1 VNVGVIL
8 ALTTTVIV
16 VVVAHSPAVGVNVYT
31 VDPADA
37 VLIVTGDHVPVM
49 PFVDVV
55 SNVPGVAPTQ

>member
-1 VNVGVIL
+1 
-8 ALTTTVIV
+8 
-16 VVVAHSPAVGVNVYT
+16 VGVNVYT

-37 VLIVTGDHVPVM
+37 VLIVAGDHVPVM